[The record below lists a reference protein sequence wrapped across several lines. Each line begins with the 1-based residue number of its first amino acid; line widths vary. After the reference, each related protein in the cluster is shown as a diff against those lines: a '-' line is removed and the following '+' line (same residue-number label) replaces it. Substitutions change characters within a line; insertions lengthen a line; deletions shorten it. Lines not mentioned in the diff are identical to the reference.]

1 VRQFGD
7 LDLYFF
13 DRHDE
18 ADEVARREL
27 HVQVDNHSHH
37 HTRYELRGITIE
49 SHYDFVNTPYP
60 PSNRNYE
67 TLLKE
72 QAPSPT
78 LADRVAAMGLDDEA
92 SQRLVQLTEGIGN
105 DRLSDD
111 LLAILARGISHDDD
125 VQNADATG
133 YLRGRNEKIE
143 AVLHP
148 QSLVED
154 EAPATP
160 VFPRYCRRSIWE

>member
-1 VRQFGD
+1 MNEQENFEQQQ
-7 LDLYFF
+7 
-13 DRHDE
+13 E
-18 ADEVARREL
+18 AANGATVTPPPFRPSEEL
-27 HVQVDNHSHH
+27 LEAQ
-37 HTRYELRGITIE
+37 
-49 SHYDFVNTPYP
+49 
-60 PSNRNYE
+60 
-67 TLLKE
+67 E

-111 LLAILARGISHDDD
+111 LLAILARGIRHDDD

-160 VFPRYCRRSIWE
+160 VFPRYCRRSIWD